1 MKNFL
6 QQFID
11 YWKDTN
17 CYDQIEC
24 SVCRKYFRRGIGLRL
39 HLYNMAHY
47 PTWRTGEV
55 DITKLAQQPE
65 HLKLLKAIVEEEKKL
80 PWWWRFTTY

>member
-1 MKNFL
+1 MKTL
-6 QQFID
+6 LEKFINS
-11 YWKDTN
+11 WKDTY

-24 SVCRKYFRRGIGLRL
+24 SVCHKYFRRGIGLRL
-39 HLYNMAHY
+39 HLHNMASY

-65 HLKLLKAIVEEEKKL
+65 HLKLLKAIVEAEKKL
-80 PWWWRFTTY
+80 PWWWRHSFF